1 MFANKVVITEDTM
14 NKAQKKLTNR
24 RKGELRLQR
33 LRELSESGKLAMI
46 KSRADLAMAVGF
58 TYDQR
63 FKGGSQWVVYN
74 VKKGIIRESLVGYT
88 NHGTAEYEY
97 HFVEPDTIKKA
108 PRKNAKKTVEKSEPN
123 TLVDKIPTP
132 IITDTS
138 ASEVQ
143 VLAGPQV
150 LTVYKGETTITLEN
164 VDKDTAVEII
174 KSIF

>member
-58 TYDQR
+58 TYEQR

-74 VKKGIIRESLVGYT
+74 VKKGVIKESLVGYT

-97 HFVEPDTIKKA
+97 HFVDPDTIAKA
-108 PRKNAKKTVEKSEPN
+108 PRKNAKKVEPVVSELN
-123 TLVDKIPTP
+123 MP
-132 IITDTS
+132 IIKDQEERV
-138 ASEVQ
+138 EVIAQ
-143 VLAGPQV
+143 PQT
-150 LTVYKGETTITLEN
+150 LTIYKGETTITLEN